1 MRWPIALAVLSSAAA
16 VAACSGSGGGRSD
29 AISEARNQDF
39 VGDGPGQDD
48 LTTDLVSAPDA
59 ADVGPDTSIVVPPKV
74 VLDDGKGNRVEVV
87 PEPLAITGFVG
98 DKPVWLGIDTPVLL
112 GCVDKPSLS
121 ARYDPELLP
130 EDLRWVPLGGPV
142 SFSPGQDGTEA
153 HILYEPEPGMAVQL
167 DVAITGTGIFTFDI
181 APVEP
186 SNVVL
191 IQLAQVSKDA
201 GENFYGLGESFDHVA
216 RRGTIRHMH
225 ITLDLTQESGYNE
238 AHFPIPLLV
247 STLGSGTFVEDRHP
261 GLFDVCKT
269 DPERIAIRFSARTLR
284 FHVLLAQTPLDVV
297 GRYSDITGRP
307 ALPPQWAFGVVQW
320 RNEVS
325 GQAMVMEDAQAMR
338 DRDLPCSGIWVDRP
352 FATAHESF
360 IFDPKKYPDSK
371 QMVQDLN
378 ALGYRVSIWSAPYLS
393 KDLAAEYAEAEANG
407 YFVESPDI
415 NFDKFGTLVDFTD
428 PGLVKLWQ
436 KLLKNATDI
445 GIEGFKLDYGEDV
458 ISGYMSV
465 KTDFTFFNGEGSDT
479 MHHWYHYFYHKTYRD
494 MIQGDAFLINRAGCY
509 GDQTVTS
516 VCWPGDLDVG
526 FQFHGEDGHVGGLP
540 AAIIGNQTLSASGY
554 PFFGSDTGGYRH
566 LRPTKEL
573 LLRWVAHTALS
584 PVLQFGGASV
594 NCNPWDFTAYPG
606 DDEGPEGYVSQFDEE
621 TVDIWRKLAR
631 LHIRLFPYVYTYAV
645 AASLTGIPL
654 TRPFGMVH
662 PELGHHPDFQYFYGD
677 AFTVAPV
684 YRQESEI
691 SVFVPPGKWI
701 DWFTGERFEGPK
713 EETFTVP
720 LDRLVLLVRQGS
732 IIPMLR
738 ESVDTLAPATEVGVD
753 SFHEDAGTLVVRA
766 FPDEGQSEFS
776 TVLGP
781 SLETSFVPDD
791 GSLHFRFDSLEPF
804 TGIRFEI
811 DTEHLPGGAAGSVVV
826 KGEDGTEYQGVQDVE
841 PLRTAKCAACYFFDK
856 ENGWLHVAP
865 APTDKEF
872 TLLPS
877 N

>member
-1 MRWPIALAVLSSAAA
+1 MRWFPLAVVSLSSIAAAGCSGTGSTSPDSGTVDVTGDLPSDVVSRSDGESDGAIADVLPDQIEPIA
-16 VAACSGSGGGRSD
+16 
-29 AISEARNQDF
+29 
-39 VGDGPGQDD
+39 
-48 LTTDLVSAPDA
+48 
-59 ADVGPDTSIVVPPKV
+59 PKV
-74 VLDDGKGNRVEVV
+74 VLDDGNGHRVEVV
-87 PEPLAITGFVG
+87 PDPLAITGYAG
-98 DKPVWLGIDTPVLL
+98 DQVIWRSSDAPVLL
-112 GCVDKPSLS
+112 GCVDKPSPS
-121 ARYDPELLP
+121 VRYDPELVP
-130 EDLRWVPLGGPV
+130 EEIRWVPLTGPV
-142 SFSPGQDGTEA
+142 GFSPGADGTSA
-153 HILYEPEPGMAVQL
+153 SILYEPEPGMAVHL
-167 DVAITGTGIFTFDI
+167 EMALTSPGIFTFDVL
-181 APVEP
+181 PGP
-186 SNVVL
+186 SSGVVL
-191 IQLAQVSKDA
+191 VQIEQASPDA
-201 GENFYGLGESFDHVA
+201 SENFYGLGESFDHVA

-261 GLFDVCKT
+261 GLFDVCKS
-269 DPERIAIRFSARTLR
+269 DPGRVTVRFSASSLR
-284 FHVLLAQTPLDVV
+284 FHVLLADSPLEVV

-320 RNEVS
+320 RNEVA

-338 DRDLPCSGIWVDRP
+338 DNDLPCSGIWVDRP

-371 QMVQDLN
+371 QMVKDLN
-378 ALGYRVSIWSAPYLS
+378 ALGYRVAIWSAPYLS
-393 KDLAAEYAEAEANG
+393 KDLVEEYAEAEANG

-415 NFDKFGTLVDFTD
+415 NFDKFGSLVDFTD

-465 KTDFTFFNGEGSDT
+465 KTDFHFYNGEGSDT

-494 MIQGDAFLINRAGCY
+494 MIEGDAFLINRAGCY

-594 NCNPWDFTAYPG
+594 NCNPWDFAEYPG
-606 DDEGPEGYVSQFDEE
+606 NDEGPPGYVSQFDQE
-621 TVDIWRKLAR
+621 TVDIWRTFAR
-631 LHIRLFPYVYTYAV
+631 LHIRLFPYVYTYAT
-645 AASLTGIPL
+645 AAGLTGIPL

-662 PELGHHPDFQYFYGD
+662 PELGFHPDFQYFYGD

-684 YRQESEI
+684 YRQQSEI
-691 SVFVPPGKWI
+691 EVIVPPGKWI
-701 DWFTGERFEGPK
+701 DWFTGELFEGPK
-713 EETFTVP
+713 TVTVDVP
-720 LDRLVLLVRQGS
+720 LERLVLLVRQGALV
-732 IIPMLR
+732 PMLR
-738 ESVDTLAPATEVGVD
+738 EGVDTLAPATEDAVD
-753 SFHEDAGTLVVRA
+753 SFHDDAGTLVVRA
-766 FPDEGQSEFS
+766 YPGTGESGFV

-781 SLETSFVPDD
+781 TVRMLADPAPDALDFEVESLA
-791 GSLHFRFDSLEPF
+791 PF
-804 TGIRFEI
+804 TGARFEI
-811 DTEHLPGGAAGSVVV
+811 HVLHMPGGDAGAFVVTAA
-826 KGEDGTEYQGVQDVE
+826 DGTPFESASSAQEVIE
-841 PLRTAKCAACYFFDK
+841 EKCISCYFLDA
-856 ENGWLHVAP
+856 EGGWLHVAP
-865 APTDKEF
+865 PADDPRFLVVAER
-872 TLLPS
+872 
-877 N
+877 